1 MTDDRPLVLGQM
13 RLTDPA
19 ADLEDQAV
27 NREVMDDPALD
38 HIAQP
43 LRHLAVPVSSLNLD
57 PANARK
63 HDEKNLAAIKGS
75 LARWGQRFPIVVQR
89 QGSVVRAG
97 NGRVLAARELGWT
110 HVAAL
115 VVDETDVEAVAF
127 ALADN
132 RTSELA
138 EWDDEALARLLE
150 SLPDDAFAATGFGD
164 DDLSELLD
172 QLAPATVEEDEV
184 PALLPDPISRRG
196 DLWLMGEHKLLVG
209 DSTSSADVRRL
220 MGRSAADLV
229 LTDPPYGVSYV
240 GKTGD
245 ALVIENDGEEGLEE
259 LLRGSLGL
267 ALKVCK
273 PGAVWYVA
281 APAGPQFAAFS
292 LVLGELG
299 IWRQTL
305 AWIKD
310 SMVLGHSD
318 YHYRHE
324 ALFYGWA
331 PGAEHRGPPDRTRT
345 SVLEFDRPKASREH
359 PTMKPLALWAELM
372 GNSTGRGDLVYDPFA
387 GSGTSIVAAEQ
398 LGRSCYAVELEPRY
412 ADVAVRRWRA
422 LSGNEAVLDGDG
434 RGFEAVEAERS
445 AREKA
450 PESSGAEG
458 PALGGA

>member
-1 MTDDRPLVLGQM
+1 MRRDGVTECDIVEVDITD
-13 RLTDPA
+13 T
-19 ADLEDQAV
+19 QAV
-27 NREVMDDPALD
+27 ALGIALNRTGE
-38 HIAQP
+38 
-43 LRHLAVPVSSLNLD
+43 
-57 PANARK
+57 
-63 HDEKNLAAIKGS
+63 LAA
-75 LARWGQRFPIVVQR
+75 
-89 QGSVVRAG
+89 
-97 NGRVLAARELGWT
+97 
-110 HVAAL
+110 
-115 VVDETDVEAVAF
+115 
-127 ALADN
+127 
-132 RTSELA
+132 
-138 EWDDEALARLLE
+138 WDDETLARLLE

-172 QLAPATVEEDEV
+172 KLAPATVEEDEV

-196 DLWLMGEHKLLVG
+196 DLWVMGEHKLLVG
-209 DSTSSADVRRL
+209 DSTSTADVRRL

-273 PGAVWYVA
+273 AGAVWYVA

-299 IWRQTL
+299 VWRQTL
-305 AWIKD
+305 AWVKD

-318 YHYRHE
+318 YHYKHE

-331 PGAEHRGPPDRTRT
+331 PGAEHKGPPDRTRT

-359 PTMKPLALWAELM
+359 PTMKPMALWAELM
-372 GNSTGRGDLVYDPFA
+372 GNSTSRGDLVYDPFS
-387 GSGTSIVAAEQ
+387 GSGTTIVAAEQ
-398 LGRSCYAVELEPRY
+398 LGRVCYAIELEPRY
-412 ADVAVRRWRA
+412 ADVSVRRWRA

-434 RGFEAVEAERS
+434 RAFEAVEGERLAS
-445 AREKA
+445 EKA
-450 PESSGAEG
+450 PGTSGAEG
-458 PALGGA
+458 EG